1 MAGKFKKGE
10 SGNPAGKPK
19 GAKNKVTLE
28 VKEKLAQFME
38 TSFDEFVSSFNR
50 IKRDDVKAKI
60 YLEAAKLVLP
70 RPKDED
76 EEEESNR
83 RAREILD
90 RIWPINRD

>member
-1 MAGKFKKGE
+1 MGRIPKGT
-10 SGNPAGKPK
+10 SLNPAGKPK

-38 TSFDEFVSSFNR
+38 TSFDEFVNSFNR

-90 RIWPINRD
+90 RIWPINRE